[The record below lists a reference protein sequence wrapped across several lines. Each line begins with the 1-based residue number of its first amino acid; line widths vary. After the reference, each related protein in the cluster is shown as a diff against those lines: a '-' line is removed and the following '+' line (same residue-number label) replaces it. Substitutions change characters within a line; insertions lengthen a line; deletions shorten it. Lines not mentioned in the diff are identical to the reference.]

1 MVTHQEE
8 RPLRNKCEVYN
19 DYDTEYSLFAEY
31 GDTHV
36 LVANVSGNVQG
47 RMECEI
53 TGGEVHLHEGGGRG
67 NIFGL
72 SMRDLEGLRKMC
84 EMILACYR
92 GK

>member
-1 MVTHQEE
+1 MSTQQEE
-8 RPLRNKCEVYN
+8 RPLRRRNKCEVYN

-31 GDTHV
+31 GDTLV
-36 LVANVSGNVQG
+36 LVANVS
-47 RMECEI
+47 
-53 TGGEVHLHEGGGRG
+53 G